1 MGSVLNK
8 AAGFFLLP
16 LYTKYLTR
24 AEVGVIGLLLI
35 SELVGVIVV
44 QCGLQNAFFRSYFE
58 YDDEEQRGL
67 VVSTTFWYL
76 VIAGALLLLPF
87 VVFADPLSLLVL
99 GSSGQGNLFRWVVL
113 LTYLDVLNLIPFS
126 VLKVQRR
133 SVRFTAANSAAFI
146 AQLAITILLVAH
158 FKLGPL
164 GVILGYVAGNFLEA
178 AGLFPAIIKQIQWRF
193 SIPELKLLLSYGA
206 PFIFAQ
212 ISNNV
217 VLMVDRFFLKH
228 YANMDE
234 VGLYVLGNTIAGVV
248 VIVIAQPFGLIWPY
262 AKLSVMKRPDAPGFY
277 SRILTYLTFCSV
289 YVSLCITCVTA
300 DALRFG
306 AREPFWRTA
315 EVVPVLSLYFIC
327 VTLNKALNV
336 GVTLT
341 RKSQW
346 NAITAASIAVINVGL
361 NFALIPRWGMMGAA
375 WASFISFLLY
385 NALRTWVSHLF
396 YPVHYEWWRVAK
408 ILGVAVAIYF
418 VTRMIDLGHPLASG
432 AVKGMIAAVF
442 PAILWVFGFY
452 DEQEKRRLAEFWADA
467 VIRLRPGPSAP
478 ESHR

>member
-1 MGSVLNK
+1 M
-8 AAGFFLLP
+8 
-16 LYTKYLTR
+16 
-24 AEVGVIGLLLI
+24 IGLLLI

-58 YDDEEQRGL
+58 YDDEEQREA

-76 VIAGALLLLPF
+76 LVVGALILFPF
-87 VVFADPLSLLVL
+87 VIFAGPLSQLVL
-99 GSSGQGNLFRWVVL
+99 GSGGEGNLFRWVVL

-133 SVRFTAANSAAFI
+133 SVRFTIANTAAFFV
-146 AQLAITILLVAH
+146 QLALTILLVAH
-158 FKLGPL
+158 FQLGPL
-164 GVILGYVAGNFLEA
+164 GVILGYVLGNFLEA
-178 AGLFPAIIKQIQWRF
+178 ALLFPAIIKQIRLRF
-193 SIPELKLLLSYGA
+193 SFPELKLLLSYGA

-234 VGLYVLGNTIAGVV
+234 VGLYVLGNTIAGIV

-262 AKLSVMKRPDAPGFY
+262 AKLSVMKRPDAPQFY
-277 SRILTYLTFCSV
+277 SRILTYLTLSST
-289 YVSLCITCVTA
+289 YVSLGITCITA

-306 AREPFWRTA
+306 GRETFWRTA
-315 EVVPVLSLYFIC
+315 EVVPVLSLYCIC

-336 GVTLT
+336 GVTIT

-346 NAITAASIAVINVGL
+346 NAITAAAIAVINIGL

-375 WASFISFLLY
+375 WASFLSFFLY
-385 NALRTWVSHLF
+385 NALRTWVSHFF
-396 YPVHYEWWRVAK
+396 YPVHYEWWRVTK
-408 ILGVAVAIYF
+408 ILAVAIGIYF
-418 VTRMIDLGHPLASG
+418 VTQAIDLGHPLASG
-432 AVKGMIAAVF
+432 AVKGLIAASF
-442 PAILWVFGFY
+442 PAVLWVLGFY
-452 DEQEKRRLAEFWADA
+452 DQREMRKLSEWWKMAIARGGKKQNPRQMQE
-467 VIRLRPGPSAP
+467 
-478 ESHR
+478 